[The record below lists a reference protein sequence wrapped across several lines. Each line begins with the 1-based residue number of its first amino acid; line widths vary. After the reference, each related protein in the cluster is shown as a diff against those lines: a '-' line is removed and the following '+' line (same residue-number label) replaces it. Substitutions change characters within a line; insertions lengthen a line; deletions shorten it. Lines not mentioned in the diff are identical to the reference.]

1 MSVGLRKSGVA
12 MAFVLSFG
20 NTSSVENSDAGL
32 IHSRLAE
39 YHAHPP
45 FSKGGGKSSGL
56 AFRRRVTYECTLSRG
71 ESCASCGLTWQENQ
85 LSAAVKLHDILIIG
99 AGLAGMR
106 AAVAAP
112 SDLDVAVMSK
122 VHPVRSHSVA
132 AQGGINAALGK
143 EDSWQAHAFDTTK
156 GGLYLGDQDA
166 IEAMCREA
174 PDDILELERLGV
186 IFSRDTQGHI
196 AQRPFGGAGFPRT
209 CYAADRTGH
218 AILHAMYEQ
227 LLKHRI
233 RVYEEWYVTALIVED
248 GVCRGVV
255 AWDLIHGGLHAIGAK
270 AVILAT
276 GGSGRVFLTSTNAV
290 INTGDGMAL
299 AYRAGAPLADME
311 FVQFHPTTLKGTGIL
326 ITEGARGEGGYLL
339 NTLGERFM
347 KDYAPQQ
354 MELATRSTVSL
365 AIGREIVEG
374 RGVDGCVLLDLR
386 HLGRQRILERLP
398 QIRELAI
405 EFAGLDPIETPI
417 PVRPGAHYQMGGV
430 RTNQWT
436 ETAVAGLF
444 AAGECAC
451 VSVHGANRLGGNS
464 LLETIVFGRRAGV
477 RAGEYARTVGAQ
489 ALTTDQLRVEQ
500 HRVQQLLGHKGS
512 VRAWQIREELG
523 ELMSLNLGLVRTHAS
538 MSAATSALTALTHRA
553 ASVMVQ
559 DKGQVFNTDLV
570 QALELQ
576 SLLDIAETIIAG
588 ALARKESR
596 GAHYRSDYP
605 TRDDQR
611 WLRHSLIRRTP
622 EGMVLTYEPVTITRF
637 PPT

>member
-1 MSVGLRKSGVA
+1 M
-12 MAFVLSFG
+12 
-20 NTSSVENSDAGL
+20 
-32 IHSRLAE
+32 
-39 YHAHPP
+39 
-45 FSKGGGKSSGL
+45 
-56 AFRRRVTYECTLSRG
+56 
-71 ESCASCGLTWQENQ
+71 
-85 LSAAVKLHDILIIG
+85 KLHDILIIG

-106 AAVAAP
+106 AAVAASP
-112 SDLDVAVMSK
+112 DLDVAVMSK

-132 AQGGINAALGK
+132 AQGGINAALG
-143 EDSWQAHAFDTTK
+143 EDDSWEAHAYDTTK

-174 PDDILELERLGV
+174 PEDILELERLGV
-186 IFSRDTQGHI
+186 IFSRNEEGRI
-196 AQRPFGGAGFPRT
+196 AQRPFGGAGFART

-227 LLKHRI
+227 LLKRRI
-233 RVYEEWYVTALIVED
+233 AVYEEWYVTTLIVEE

-255 AWDLIHGGLHAIGAK
+255 AWDLIHGGLHAIRAK

-347 KDYAPQQ
+347 KVYAPQQ

-365 AIGREIVEG
+365 AIGQEILEG

-398 QIRELAI
+398 QIRALAM

-436 ETAVAGLF
+436 ETGIAGLY

-477 RAGEYARTVGAQ
+477 RAGEYVRTVAPQ
-489 ALTTDQLRVEQ
+489 ALRNDQLITEQ
-500 HRVQQLLGHKGS
+500 ARVQRLLAQEGS
-512 VRAWQIREELG
+512 VRAWQLREELG
-523 ELMSLNLGLVRTHAS
+523 QTMSLNLGLVRTQES
-538 MSAATSALTALTHRA
+538 MSAAISAISVLTHRA
-553 ASVMVQ
+553 SSMTVQ

-570 QALELQ
+570 QALELEC
-576 SLLDIAETIIAG
+576 LLEVAETIVTS
-588 ALARKESR
+588 ALARQESR

-605 TRDDQR
+605 VRDDQH
-611 WLRHSLIRRTP
+611 WLKHSLIRRIP
-622 EGMVLTYEPVTITRF
+622 EGTALTHEPVTVTRF

>member
-1 MSVGLRKSGVA
+1 MK
-12 MAFVLSFG
+12 
-20 NTSSVENSDAGL
+20 
-32 IHSRLAE
+32 
-39 YHAHPP
+39 
-45 FSKGGGKSSGL
+45 
-56 AFRRRVTYECTLSRG
+56 
-71 ESCASCGLTWQENQ
+71 Q
-85 LSAAVKLHDILIIG
+85 HDILIIG

-106 AAVAAP
+106 AAVAASP
-112 SDLDVAVMSK
+112 DLDVAVMSK

-132 AQGGINAALGK
+132 AQGGINAALG
-143 EDSWQAHAFDTTK
+143 EDDSWEAHAYDTTK

-174 PDDILELERLGV
+174 PEDILELERLGV
-186 IFSRDTQGHI
+186 IFSRNEEGRI

-227 LLKHRI
+227 LLKRRI
-233 RVYEEWYVTALIVED
+233 AVYEEWYVTTLIVEE

-255 AWDLIHGGLHAIGAK
+255 AWDLIHGGLHAIRAK

-347 KDYAPQQ
+347 KVYAPQQ

-365 AIGREIVEG
+365 AIGQEILEG

-398 QIRELAI
+398 QIRALAM

-436 ETAVAGLF
+436 ETGIPGLY

-464 LLETIVFGRRAGV
+464 LLETIVFGRRAGI
-477 RAGEYARTVGAQ
+477 RAGEYVRTVAPQ
-489 ALTTDQLRVEQ
+489 ALRNDQLTIEQ
-500 HRVQQLLGHKGS
+500 TRVQRLRAQEGS
-512 VRAWQIREELG
+512 VRAWQLREELG
-523 ELMSLNLGLVRTHAS
+523 QTMSLNLGLVRTQES
-538 MSAATSALTALTHRA
+538 MSAALSAISALTQRA
-553 ASVMVQ
+553 ASLTVQ

-570 QALELQ
+570 QALELEC
-576 SLLDIAETIIAG
+576 LLDVAETIVTS
-588 ALARKESR
+588 ALARQESR

-605 TRDDQR
+605 VRNDRQ
-611 WLRHSLIRRTP
+611 WLKHSLIRRTP
-622 EGMVLTYEPVTITRF
+622 GGTALTHEPVTVTRF
-637 PPT
+637 PPA

>member
-1 MSVGLRKSGVA
+1 MRVHDL
-12 MAFVLSFG
+12 
-20 NTSSVENSDAGL
+20 L
-32 IHSRLAE
+32 I
-39 YHAHPP
+39 
-45 FSKGGGKSSGL
+45 
-56 AFRRRVTYECTLSRG
+56 V
-71 ESCASCGLTWQENQ
+71 
-85 LSAAVKLHDILIIG
+85 G

-106 AAVAAP
+106 AALAAP
-112 SDLDVAVMSK
+112 SHLDVALLSK

-132 AQGGINAALGK
+132 AQGGINAALG
-143 EDSWQAHAFDTTK
+143 ENDSWEAHAFDTTK

-174 PDDILELERLGV
+174 PGDILDLERMGV
-186 IFSRDTQGHI
+186 IFSRDERGRI

-227 LLKHRI
+227 LLKRRI
-233 RVYEEWYVTALIVED
+233 AVYEEWYVTALIVED
-248 GVCRGVV
+248 GACRGVV
-255 AWDLIHGGLHAIGAK
+255 AWDLIHGGLRAIGAK

-339 NTLGERFM
+339 NTRGERFM
-347 KDYAPQQ
+347 KTYAPQQ

-365 AIGREIVEG
+365 AIGQEILEG

-430 RTNQWT
+430 RTNQWG
-436 ETAVAGLF
+436 ETAIPGLY

-464 LLETIVFGRRAGV
+464 LLETVVFGRRAGK
-477 RAGEYARTVGAQ
+477 RAAEYADGKVPRAVSDATLRTEEARIKTFMKNRGP
-489 ALTTDQLRVEQ
+489 E
-500 HRVQQLLGHKGS
+500 
-512 VRAWQIREELG
+512 RAWEIREELG
-523 ELMSLNLGLVRTHAS
+523 KTMGLNLGIFRTQKSMTETGEKVR
-538 MSAATSALTALTHRA
+538 
-553 ASVMVQ
+553 
-559 DKGQVFNTDLV
+559 
-570 QALELQ
+570 EL
-576 SLLDIAETIIAG
+576 
-588 ALARKESR
+588 K
-596 GAHYRSDYP
+596 
-605 TRDDQR
+605 
-611 WLRHSLIRRTP
+611 
-622 EGMVLTYEPVTITRF
+622 
-637 PPT
+637 

>member
-1 MSVGLRKSGVA
+1 M
-12 MAFVLSFG
+12 
-20 NTSSVENSDAGL
+20 
-32 IHSRLAE
+32 
-39 YHAHPP
+39 
-45 FSKGGGKSSGL
+45 
-56 AFRRRVTYECTLSRG
+56 
-71 ESCASCGLTWQENQ
+71 
-85 LSAAVKLHDILIIG
+85 KLHDILIIG

-106 AAVAAP
+106 AAVAASP
-112 SDLDVAVMSK
+112 DLDVAVMSK

-132 AQGGINAALGK
+132 AQGGINAALG
-143 EDSWQAHAFDTTK
+143 EDDSWEAHAYDTTK

-174 PDDILELERLGV
+174 PEDILELERLGV
-186 IFSRDTQGHI
+186 IFSRNEEGRI

-227 LLKHRI
+227 LLKRRI
-233 RVYEEWYVTALIVED
+233 AVYEEWYVTTLIVED

-255 AWDLIHGGLHAIGAK
+255 AWDLIHGGLHAIRAK

-347 KDYAPQQ
+347 KVYAPQQ

-365 AIGREIVEG
+365 AIGQEILEG

-398 QIRELAI
+398 QIRALAM

-436 ETAVAGLF
+436 ETGIAGLY

-464 LLETIVFGRRAGV
+464 LLETIVFGRRAGI
-477 RAGEYARTVGAQ
+477 RAGEYVRTVAPQ
-489 ALTTDQLRVEQ
+489 ALRNDQLTTEQ
-500 HRVQQLLGHKGS
+500 ARVQRLLAQEGS
-512 VRAWQIREELG
+512 VRAWQLREELG
-523 ELMSLNLGLVRTHAS
+523 QTMSLNLGLVRTQES
-538 MSAATSALTALTHRA
+538 MSAAISAISALTQRA
-553 ASVMVQ
+553 ASLTVQ

-570 QALELQ
+570 QALELEC
-576 SLLDIAETIIAG
+576 LLDVAETIVTS
-588 ALARKESR
+588 ALARQESR

-605 TRDDQR
+605 VRNDQQ
-611 WLRHSLIRRTP
+611 WLKHSLIRRTF
-622 EGMVLTYEPVTITRF
+622 EGTVLTHEPVTVTRF
-637 PPT
+637 PPA